1 MSLLNKKQRTKM
13 YEEMT
18 GEKSH
23 ETVPVPKPKPKP
35 KPKPITPTL
44 ERVEANKE
52 IARLADMMVELGK
65 KIDLLIKKDEEVHE
79 EIDKDAPKYDDDGKL
94 IEEK

>member
-1 MSLLNKKQRTKM
+1 MSLYNKKYWDEYRLPKKT
-13 YEEMT
+13 
-18 GEKSH
+18 S
-23 ETVPVPKPKPKP
+23 VPVENPKPKSKS
-35 KPKPITPTL
+35 KPITQTP
-44 ERVEANKE
+44 ERVAGAEELKK
-52 IARLADMMVELGK
+52 LADMMVELGK